1 LFHNDSQYKS
11 EYHMAKAGLL
21 FVGTDNGVV
30 LYSEPG
36 AAGRWLRIGQEL
48 RGASIA
54 ALWIDIDN
62 PTIVLAATG
71 TALLRSTDGGAL
83 WEPIHG
89 VPSGL
94 LAGSKAD
101 PAMVTCLAADGR
113 VFRSTDAGETWLLVG
128 SMPGTTA
135 RVLLAT
141 ADNQLALYAA
151 TGNQIWASGDG
162 GQSWIEHGRLPGI
175 VTGIAVLPGQASMYA
190 TANGML
196 YQYRAD
202 NWQPIVGTPPMDG
215 PLVVLAGREP
225 TILAAIDSS
234 AMGRSNDGGTTW
246 ESTSAEVGWGAGV
259 QTLVAAS
266 YHMDTAFAGGGQ
278 SVALSVDRGRTWQR
292 LKGDTD
298 QVRAIAVA
306 RLV

>member
-1 LFHNDSQYKS
+1 
-11 EYHMAKAGLL
+11 MAKAGLL
-21 FVGTDNGVV
+21 FVGTDDGVV

-36 AAGRWLRIGQEL
+36 AAGRWIRIGQEL
-48 RGASIA
+48 RGAAIS
-54 ALWIDIDN
+54 ALWIDTDT
-62 PTIVLAATG
+62 PTIVLVATG

-101 PAMVTCLAADGR
+101 PAVVTCLAADGR
-113 VFRSTDAGETWLLVG
+113 VFRSADAGETWLLVG
-128 SMPGTTA
+128 SVPGTMP

-141 ADNQLALYAA
+141 PDDQRTLYAA
-151 TGNQIWASGDG
+151 TGNQIWASSDG
-162 GQSWIEHGRLPGI
+162 GQSWIEHGTLPAI
-175 VTGIAVLPGQASMYA
+175 ITGVAVLPGLESMYA
-190 TANGML
+190 TANGTL
-196 YQYRAD
+196 YQYHTA
-202 NWQPIVGTPPMDG
+202 NWQPIVGTPPMAG
-215 PLVVLAGREP
+215 PLVILAGREP
-225 TILAAIDSS
+225 TLLAALASGAI
-234 AMGRSNDGGTTW
+234 GRSSDGGTTW
-246 ESTSAEVGWGAGV
+246 ESIGAEVGWGAGV

-298 QVRAIAVA
+298 HVRAIAVA